1 MSNDYKEED
10 DFEEEI
16 KIKKVLYYLYYIT
29 IFQIKE
35 KINEIKDESK
45 GKLIQK
51 EA

>member
-29 IFQIKE
+29 IF
-35 KINEIKDESK
+35 
-45 GKLIQK
+45 
-51 EA
+51 